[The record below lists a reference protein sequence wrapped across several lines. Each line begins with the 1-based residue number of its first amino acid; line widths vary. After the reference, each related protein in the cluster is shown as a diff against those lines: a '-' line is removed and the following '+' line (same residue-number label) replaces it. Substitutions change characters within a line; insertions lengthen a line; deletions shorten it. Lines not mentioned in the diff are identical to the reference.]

1 MVFLESGGWGAFAQI
16 IPTYCTQ
23 HNNIKGATWEMP
35 HASGWGIPLWQLKS
49 TMTKPSLE
57 KKNDNV
63 GLHPWKL
70 TWNPKMEFWKMIS
83 LFKQVIFRFHVNFPG
98 CISWDFGPWGAKGPR
113 VLDRVMLELSKRKIF
128 PLIQGLN
135 LQIYCANFENHP
147 WNPLIFRFFWYKQNR
162 EINKVS
168 CALLKRNSDVA
179 TPTVFFYF
187 NLLWDFEKLSC
198 TSTGL

>member
-1 MVFLESGGWGAFAQI
+1 MHLDEVSHCRSLKAPWQNLAF
-16 IPTYCTQ
+16 
-23 HNNIKGATWEMP
+23 K
-35 HASGWGIPLWQLKS
+35 
-49 TMTKPSLE
+49 

-113 VLDRVMLELSKRKIF
+113 VLDGDMLELSKRKIF
-128 PLIQGLN
+128 PWIQGLN
-135 LQIYCANFENHP
+135 LQNILCQLRKSPMKSMDF
-147 WNPLIFRFFWYKQNR
+147 LYKQNM

-179 TPTVFFYF
+179 TPTVFF
-187 NLLWDFEKLSC
+187 
-198 TSTGL
+198 TSTFCEILKNSAAHRQGCRVT